1 MDIVPTLASQFT
13 PLKDRDE
20 FITRLNLQRKLNQVT
35 NYPVTFIHAGAGYG
49 KSVGLSQYVH
59 STKDNVSWY
68 TVSEY
73 DQDLVFF
80 MAKLIHAVKGSY
92 STFGEELVN
101 KLGHSERSIKDR
113 DIWSLVT
120 EFVDELE
127 QIDELTIVI
136 DHIQV
141 VFQTPKVVKWVEL
154 LLENIPSHIHII
166 LSSRYKPSWG
176 CLSQLKVR
184 GELLEIT
191 PSDLKLTEEEIDH
204 LFCDLYNFQINE
216 EEIQRIYRLTE
227 GWPAACSIFIQQLE
241 QGDHIIN
248 GFQEN
253 ELYRSSLDDYMLHEV
268 LNKQPKLTQTFL
280 IQTSILDELSGA
292 SCDNLL
298 KVGGSDEILNTLL
311 KQNLMISKIGTEQ
324 YQYHPLFKTFLVRRL
339 QSISHQEYN
348 QLQYEAAH
356 YYYKKGDVELAI
368 GHYLEVQEYEEVSEL
383 LETYG
388 IKMLNDGQLETLN
401 NYLKKLPEYEIER
414 TTILLYFKAEIARYR
429 SRYDEAELIY
439 QQVIDQSRERDH
451 LYLLSL
457 AYEGKA
463 KIYLDTIRPIQAKRI
478 LERAIEYREQLAV
491 DEKELARLYYMLG
504 ENLLNL
510 GSANK
515 AETWLEKAKDANLPV
530 DQVNLKAR
538 IYLRT
543 GRLKQAKQ
551 YLIEQKERFSSENM
565 SQLPKSH
572 RETDILLSIICCML
586 GESEEGKKYAEYGLQ
601 QGIENNS
608 PFVEACGW
616 MRLGHASHLL
626 ERYDSET
633 IQTCYKQ
640 ALNIMQNLNVSRGM
654 AEPYMG
660 LCLMYGNE
668 GKYEQALEAG
678 QNGLKETEKVH
689 DQWLSALILLCL
701 GLAAAYGNRPEQAK
715 QFFNEA
721 RSHFESCEDQHG
733 LMVINFWEAYLA
745 FQENDT
751 KLFKTCFSKF
761 LTIMQTGDY
770 EFFLKSRTLTG
781 PQDLQVIAPMFHYC
795 LKENIHRSYV
805 IRLIDELD
813 LGQLE
818 HHPGYTLQIK
828 TLGSFEVKIGRQL
841 VQDWQ
846 RDKAKELL
854 ELFVTK
860 RHKVLAKEEIFESLW
875 PGETEESANKK
886 FKVTLNSLL
895 KVLEPKRRVRQESY
909 FIERNGST
917 YRINPESTY
926 ELDLDDFERYVE
938 AGLDEQVPS
947 KSRHLLVKGLTLY
960 EGDYLAHRRTADWV
974 VSERERIQVQYLQAA
989 EKLAQIAT
997 RLEEYELCLK
1007 WCFKILQIDQTW
1019 EEAYRLIMYSYY
1031 RQDNRPQAIKW
1042 FNKCQSVLIEELD
1055 IEPTQATIDMHELIK

>member
-20 FITRLNLQRKLNQVT
+20 LITRLNLQRQLNQVS
-35 NYPVTFIHAGAGYG
+35 NYPVTFVHAGAGYG

-73 DQDLVFF
+73 DQDLVAF
-80 MAKLIHAVKGSY
+80 MAKLIHAVQGAY
-92 STFGEELVN
+92 SNFGEGLVN
-101 KLGHSERSIKDR
+101 ELGQSERSVKDR
-113 DIWSLVT
+113 DIWRLVT
-120 EFVDELE
+120 EFVDELD

-136 DHIQV
+136 DHIQL
-141 VFQTPKVVKWVEL
+141 VFQAPKVVKWLEL

-191 PSDLKLTEEEIDH
+191 SSDLILSEEEIDH
-204 LFCDLYNFQINE
+204 LFCDLYNFQMND
-216 EEIQRIYRLTE
+216 EEIQEIYRLTE
-227 GWPAACSIFIQQLE
+227 GWPAACSILIQQME
-241 QGDHIIN
+241 QGDQVIRVL
-248 GFQEN
+248 QEN
-253 ELYRSSLDDYMLHEV
+253 ELSISSLDDYMLHEI

-280 IQTSILDELSGA
+280 IQTSILDELTGA

-298 KVGGSDEILNTLL
+298 KVGGSDEILNTLT
-311 KQNLMISKIGTEQ
+311 KQNLMISKIENER
-324 YQYHPLFKTFLVRRL
+324 YQYHPLFKTFLIRRL
-339 QSISHQEYN
+339 QSTSHQEYN
-348 QLQYEAAH
+348 QLHYDAAH
-356 YYYKKGDVELAI
+356 YYYKKGNVEQAI
-368 GHYLEVQEYEEVSEL
+368 GHYLEVQEYEEVSEM

-388 IKMLNDGQLETLN
+388 IKMLTDGQLETLN
-401 NYLKKLPEYEIER
+401 DYLYKLPDYEIER
-414 TTILLYFKAEIARYR
+414 TPILLYFQAEIARYR
-429 SRYDEAELIY
+429 SKYDEAELIY
-439 QQVIDQSRERDH
+439 QQVIDRTSDREQF
-451 LYLLSL
+451 YLLSL

-515 AETWLEKAKDANLPV
+515 AESWLEKAKDANLPV

-551 YLIEQKERFSSENM
+551 YLIEQRVRFSSANM

-572 RETDILLSIICCML
+572 RETDILLSIICCLL
-586 GESEEGKKYAEYGLQ
+586 GESEEGKKYAEQGLQ

-616 MRLGHASHLL
+616 MRLGHASQLL
-626 ERYDSET
+626 ERYDSTT

-640 ALNIMQNLNVSRGM
+640 AIDIMKQLNVSRGM

-660 LCLMYGNE
+660 LCLLYGYE

-701 GLAAAYGNRPEQAK
+701 GLAAVYGNRTEQAK
-715 QFFNEA
+715 QFLDEA
-721 RSHFESCEDQHG
+721 MSHFESCEDQHG
-733 LMVINFWEAYLA
+733 LMVINFWKAYLA
-745 FQENDT
+745 FHENDT
-751 KLFKTCFSKF
+751 KSFGTCFSRF
-761 LTIMQTGDY
+761 LTMMQTGNY

-795 LKENIHRSYV
+795 LKEGIHHSYV

-828 TLGSFEVKIGRQL
+828 ALGSFEVKRGRQFI
-841 VQDWQ
+841 QDWQ

-860 RHKVLAKEEIFESLW
+860 RHKVLTKEEIFDDLW

-895 KVLEPKRRVRQESY
+895 KVLEPKRRVRQDSY
-909 FIERNGST
+909 FIERNGSS

-926 ELDLDDFERYVE
+926 VLDLDEFERYVE
-938 AGLDEQVPS
+938 AGLVEQVAS
-947 KSRHLLVKGLTLY
+947 KSRDLLVKGLTLY
-960 EGDYLAHRRTADWV
+960 DGDYLAHRRTSDWV

-997 RLEEYELCLK
+997 RLEEYELCLR

-1019 EEAYRLIMYSYY
+1019 EEAYRLIMYSYD
-1031 RQDNRPQAIKW
+1031 RQNNRPQAIKW
-1042 FNKCQSVLIEELD
+1042 FKKCQSVLKEELD
-1055 IEPTQATIDMHELIK
+1055 IEPTQATIDMYELIK